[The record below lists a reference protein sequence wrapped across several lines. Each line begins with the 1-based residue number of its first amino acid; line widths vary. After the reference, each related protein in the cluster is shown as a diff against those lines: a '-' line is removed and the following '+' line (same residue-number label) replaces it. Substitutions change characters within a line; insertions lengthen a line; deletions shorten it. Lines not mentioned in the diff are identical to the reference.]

1 MITPSGQPLIL
12 ADQINAGDRFQA
24 AGLEYQAIAVT
35 INRDAVW
42 PVIKVEAVR
51 PDGTGHL
58 VVRFGVD
65 DWVSLTKRIP
75 DNW

>member
-1 MITPSGQPLIL
+1 VTTPSDQPLVFP
-12 ADQINAGDRFQA
+12 DQIKAGDRFQA
-24 AGLEYQAIAVT
+24 AGLEYQAISVT
-35 INRDAVW
+35 INRDGVW

-58 VVRFGVD
+58 VVRFSGD

-75 DNW
+75 DDW